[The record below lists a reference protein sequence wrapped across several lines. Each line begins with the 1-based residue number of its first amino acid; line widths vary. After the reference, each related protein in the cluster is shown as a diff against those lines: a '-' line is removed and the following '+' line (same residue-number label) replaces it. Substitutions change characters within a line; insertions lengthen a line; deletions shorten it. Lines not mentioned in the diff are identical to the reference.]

1 MPPMV
6 KIPKRSDMY
15 QPPQT
20 KSKNFQ
26 PPPVPPKLN
35 TVLRIQATVVRS
47 DEAKAFFVHILFQ
60 SPGRE
65 TSGVSRCTTNRKREI
80 AWKWQMFNFYWR
92 PERMDQWRIR
102 GKVETCWELKSPGLP
117 NGMACARSLSHRNHP
132 EPNGCRKRAPR
143 LPGPIPRYPRS
154 RTEIS
159 QIWWSDASKQ
169 VSHKPWYL
177 DGETKNLHLSRDIR
191 IYCTQKSPAAPLGP
205 PCLLNFSW
213 ASPVLGIARVQQG
226 EDSSSFLH
234 DDSDA

>member
-1 MPPMV
+1 MMPPMV

-20 KSKNFQ
+20 KNKNFQ

-35 TVLRIQATVVRS
+35 TGSEWVRIQATVVRS

-60 SPGRE
+60 SPGAAKPAGLA
-65 TSGVSRCTTNRKREI
+65 GVQPTGN
-80 AWKWQMFNFYWR
+80 
-92 PERMDQWRIR
+92 
-102 GKVETCWELKSPGLP
+102 GKSPGNDRCVLLATRKNGGSGEKSNLLRIEKSRSP

-143 LPGPIPRYPRS
+143 PPVPIPRYPRS

-159 QIWWSDASKQ
+159 QIWWSDVSKQ

-177 DGETKNLHLSRDIR
+177 DGETKNIKKPASIKGYSDLL
-191 IYCTQKSPAAPLGP
+191 YPKKSCCAPGP
-205 PCLLNFSW
+205 PRACWTSLELLLW
-213 ASPVLGIARVQQG
+213 AR
-226 EDSSSFLH
+226 
-234 DDSDA
+234 